1 MRSTLD
7 NVLPDVAFRRLS
19 VASAFIF
26 DVDRTLADPHERMEE
41 GILSE
46 LARLRVPAGVAT
58 ARTLSELE
66 ESLPS
71 GKEHLLVS
79 KALPIFRTSYYFC
92 ACSDLSLSYEAY
104 DFSFQ
109 SEV

>member
-1 MRSTLD
+1 MRSSLD

-46 LARLRVPAGVAT
+46 WWTRSNPVPMIRDPFFKSPDQDNWHNTYEEVRSAT
-58 ARTLSELE
+58 
-66 ESLPS
+66 
-71 GKEHLLVS
+71 
-79 KALPIFRTSYYFC
+79 
-92 ACSDLSLSYEAY
+92 
-104 DFSFQ
+104 
-109 SEV
+109 

>member
-1 MRSTLD
+1 MHSSLD

-46 LARLRVPAGVAT
+46 WWTRSNPVPMIRDLALHLWNRGPGVT
-58 ARTLSELE
+58 PYQLSTQHCLC
-66 ESLPS
+66 
-71 GKEHLLVS
+71 LLI
-79 KALPIFRTSYYFC
+79 PG
-92 ACSDLSLSYEAY
+92 
-104 DFSFQ
+104 
-109 SEV
+109 